1 MRLEMENTIIR
12 VLIEEEISE
21 IYQKYF
27 LKDFPPEEQKPLELI
42 LQRCREKTYICY
54 GLFENTTLVAYAFFA
69 CGKNHNSILMDY
81 LAVCANQRSKGY
93 EGTFLKKLTCQMPNN
108 YDGILFEVESGLT
121 AKSEKELENCKRRMS
136 FYLKNGLHLTK
147 ISVSLYGVDLVV
159 MYLQIK
165 KDRTQEKLYEDLE
178 NIYQYLYTK
187 EQREEKVRIRFN
199 SEIQLAEE
207 LKNLY

>member
-1 MRLEMENTIIR
+1 
-12 VLIEEEISE
+12 
-21 IYQKYF
+21 
-27 LKDFPPEEQKPLELI
+27 
-42 LQRCREKTYICY
+42 
-54 GLFENTTLVAYAFFA
+54 
-69 CGKNHNSILMDY
+69 
-81 LAVCANQRSKGY
+81 
-93 EGTFLKKLTCQMPNN
+93 
-108 YDGILFEVESGLT
+108 
-121 AKSEKELENCKRRMS
+121 
-136 FYLKNGLHLTK
+136 
-147 ISVSLYGVDLVV
+147 